1 MNRRAGGVGAGN
13 RQYRLQAPL
22 ALPGHGQGNLVA
34 AGPREGGRTT
44 DANVGLSAGPGRT
57 RTGDLPV
64 SASSPPG
71 PLSVRAQNALKELA
85 VELTGEQP
93 PKGPWTP
100 SRELL
105 LALTADR
112 LARAR
117 NCGPQTTREIIA
129 WAHAAGVTI
138 PAAFQVGRS
147 LPEMWSRL
155 VAKASA
161 GVLTTAE
168 VIEALEKSV
177 RRKSVR
183 IPVAFQLVLLQIL
196 LSMSE

>member
-1 MNRRAGGVGAGN
+1 MDRRARLAGA
-13 RQYRLQAPL
+13 RKQPYRLRAAAPL
-22 ALPGHGQGNLVA
+22 PGPKPGKPAPQRDVGSPA
-34 AGPREGGRTT
+34 AAASEGLIDHAARGRPEAVPGP
-44 DANVGLSAGPGRT
+44 LK
-57 RTGDLPV
+57 
-64 SASSPPG
+64 

-93 PKGPWTP
+93 PKGSWTP

-105 LALTADR
+105 LALTAER

-129 WAHAAGVTI
+129 WAEASGVTI
-138 PAAFQVGRS
+138 RPTLPSTRS
-147 LPEMWSRL
+147 LPQMWAGL

-161 GVLTTAE
+161 GALTAGE
-168 VIEALEKSV
+168 VIEALDKSI

-196 LSMSE
+196 LSLCE